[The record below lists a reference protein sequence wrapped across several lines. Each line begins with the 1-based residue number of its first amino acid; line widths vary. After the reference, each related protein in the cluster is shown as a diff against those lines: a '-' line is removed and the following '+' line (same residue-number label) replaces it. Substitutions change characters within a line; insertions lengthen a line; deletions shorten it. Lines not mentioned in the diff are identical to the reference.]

1 MNSRFKWSAVAATT
15 ISLFTLCPALSAGPI
30 STGIWYEFQTF
41 EALDGRGCP
50 PADAGVPPIFGSG
63 CIPSG
68 GTPTTFAD
76 APPYTFTAP
85 PAGLALTVTD
95 AFDAGDILDVFDFGA
110 LIGTTSFSA
119 VTPIYIGSG
128 DPAFALA
135 DLHLSHGVF
144 ALGSGDH
151 SITFREN
158 AAAGVDPSHI
168 EGPGGAHYFRI
179 SSAVPE
185 PTSLLLLGAGLLVV
199 GVRYGR
205 R

>member
-1 MNSRFKWSAVAATT
+1 MNPRFHSSLTSRLLLWRGVPALT
-15 ISLFTLCPALSAGPI
+15 IFLFTLCPALTAGPV
-30 STGIWYEFQTF
+30 SVGVWYEFQTF

-110 LIGTTSFSA
+110 LIGTTSF
-119 VTPIYIGSG
+119 
-128 DPAFALA
+128 
-135 DLHLSHGVF
+135 
-144 ALGSGDH
+144 
-151 SITFREN
+151 
-158 AAAGVDPSHI
+158 
-168 EGPGGAHYFRI
+168 
-179 SSAVPE
+179 
-185 PTSLLLLGAGLLVV
+185 
-199 GVRYGR
+199 
-205 R
+205 